1 MLLSAPPRLALML
14 YELTPPD
21 GDTPEKK
28 IEKLCNKSTELL
40 DMLILDFALHV

>member
-14 YELTPPD
+14 YELTSP
-21 GDTPEKK
+21 GGGTLGKK